1 MELALIQMMLENPSR
16 VRDVIEADIL
26 AFFTSDALKSLGE
39 NIVAGHRSGQPLR
52 LADMIDR
59 IDDRAI
65 REKILELTV
74 STGPSESSVSERLF
88 DDTVRRVKERWYKE
102 RQRDLRV
109 RLLRAQETGDQELC
123 NRLLDEKE
131 RLRHEQKE
139 CK

>member
-1 MELALIQMMLENPSR
+1 
-16 VRDVIEADIL
+16 
-26 AFFTSDALKSLGE
+26 
-39 NIVAGHRSGQPLR
+39 
-52 LADMIDR
+52 MIDR